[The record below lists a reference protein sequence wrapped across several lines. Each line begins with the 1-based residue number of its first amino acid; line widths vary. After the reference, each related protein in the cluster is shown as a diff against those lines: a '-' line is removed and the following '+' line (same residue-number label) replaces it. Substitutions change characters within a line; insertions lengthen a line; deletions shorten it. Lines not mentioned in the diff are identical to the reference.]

1 MKPTE
6 VQIVSIKENENNL
19 KMNEKTE
26 VIASQ
31 DTMGHK
37 KYTIRADRMYRAEC
51 CSKGSRP
58 LATIEWY
65 LIKKNQRFNFGDQ
78 SVNGT
83 DAFDSTT
90 SSMVP
95 LGAEQQGGKMVSEG
109 TIIASIV
116 ETQQVSDVI
125 LLHILMG
132 CANKCRAMKTFV

>member
-6 VQIVSIKENENNL
+6 VQIVSIKENENSL

-26 VIASQ
+26 VFASQ
-31 DTMGHK
+31 DTAGHK

-65 LIKKNQRFNFGDQ
+65 LIKKNQRYNVVDQ
-78 SVNGT
+78 STNGT
-83 DAFDSTT
+83 DAFDSLS

-95 LGAEQQGGKMVSEG
+95 LRAEQQGGTKMISEG
-109 TIIASIV
+109 TVIASIV
-116 ETQQVSDVI
+116 ETQQVSDMI
-125 LLHILMG
+125 LYFL
-132 CANKCRAMKTFV
+132 